1 MHPHP
6 GREGDEQRGYNL
18 GRPISEMVRIT
29 PGSQSSTTDTDESEL
44 AASKSHSQEHHGFIT
59 AGHATRHFATF
70 GLAPAAAFFIPNPAR
85 HPFQGWRLGHQVRT
99 LDALGQRDRGP
110 NPKKGYRLATTI
122 ITAEPAIE
130 KEATKEG
137 G

>member
-1 MHPHP
+1 M
-6 GREGDEQRGYNL
+6 
-18 GRPISEMVRIT
+18 
-29 PGSQSSTTDTDESEL
+29 
-44 AASKSHSQEHHGFIT
+44 
-59 AGHATRHFATF
+59 
-70 GLAPAAAFFIPNPAR
+70 
-85 HPFQGWRLGHQVRT
+85 GHQVRT